1 MVTDGNAIIS
11 DVVRVAYKRA
21 HDLPR
26 SPDVAML
33 RYAVH
38 ELAAA
43 LVLPRLSP
51 RVLEAICGNAGRKYL
66 FRFPWL
72 LRKRIAPDD
81 HGDRGGQWG
90 SGA

>member
-1 MVTDGNAIIS
+1 MIFDPSDVSRRRMVTDGNAIIS
-11 DVVRVAYKRA
+11 DVVRVNDKRA

-26 SPDVAML
+26 SLDVAML

-51 RVLEAICGNAGRKYL
+51 RVLETICGNAG
-66 FRFPWL
+66 
-72 LRKRIAPDD
+72 
-81 HGDRGGQWG
+81 
-90 SGA
+90 